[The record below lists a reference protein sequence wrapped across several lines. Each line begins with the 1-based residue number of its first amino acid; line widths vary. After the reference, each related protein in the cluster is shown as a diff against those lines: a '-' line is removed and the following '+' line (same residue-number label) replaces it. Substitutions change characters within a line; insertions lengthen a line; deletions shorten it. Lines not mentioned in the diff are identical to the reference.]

1 MLTEALFD
9 SLSAVSIAAVSRD
22 LEKSPNKQCAN
33 GMTTESCKS
42 LSARALASGSL
53 LIQFLNHCLLGFLVF
68 REHGNISYLNVSL

>member
-9 SLSAVSIAAVSRD
+9 SLAAVSIAAVSRELD
-22 LEKSPNKQCAN
+22 KSPNKQWAN

-42 LSARALASGSL
+42 LSARQLASRSL
-53 LIQFLNHCLLGFLVF
+53 FIQSLHHCILGFLVF